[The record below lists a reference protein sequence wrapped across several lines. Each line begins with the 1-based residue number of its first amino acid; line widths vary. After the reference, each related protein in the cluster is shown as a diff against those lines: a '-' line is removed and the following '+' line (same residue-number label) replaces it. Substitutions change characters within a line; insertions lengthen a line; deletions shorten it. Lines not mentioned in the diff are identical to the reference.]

1 MTSSNPNTDQD
12 IINNRTPGTD
22 PDLDVSQSASSD
34 AGVNPLAGTQGSDA
48 DTHNSGQVPVAGY
61 TPDQLGSMGQVGQP
75 GAGGSETR
83 LGNLGGGQ
91 PGISGQTTNMD
102 DAGAIEHGAP
112 TGAND
117 SGQSQSEGQPI
128 DTAAARAPAGTANRT
143 NTTIGENYTGGPIQV
158 DPEEQLLNPGYEPD
172 IPGGANRQATPGR
185 PGFADNPNLGG
196 MPNQTG
202 QLDQTTYNDRGERA

>member
-12 IINNRTPGTD
+12 ILNDRTPGTN
-22 PDLDVSQSASSD
+22 PDLDVSQSAPSTS
-34 AGVNPLAGTQGSDA
+34 GVNPLAGTQGSDA
-48 DTHNSGQVPVAGY
+48 DTHNSGQIPVAGY

-102 DAGAIEHGAP
+102 DTGAIEHGRTSDGEA
-112 TGAND
+112 
-117 SGQSQSEGQPI
+117 QSQGQPI
-128 DTAAARAPAGTANRT
+128 DTAAASGPAGTANQT
-143 NTTIGENYTGGPIQV
+143 DTTIGENYTGGPIQV

-172 IPGGANRQATPGR
+172 IPGGADRQAATPGR
-185 PGFADNPNLGG
+185 PGVADSPNLGG

-202 QLDQTTYNDRGERA
+202 QLDQTTYNDRG

>member
-12 IINNRTPGTD
+12 IINNRTPGTN
-22 PDLDVSQSASSD
+22 PDLDVSQSASSG

-61 TPDQLGSMGQVGQP
+61 TPDQLGSMGQVGQV

-102 DAGAIEHGAP
+102 DTGAIEHGAI
-112 TGAND
+112 T
-117 SGQSQSEGQPI
+117 SGQTQSEGQPM
-128 DTAAARAPAGTANRT
+128 DTAAARGPAGTANQT
-143 NTTIGENYTGGPIQV
+143 DTTIGENYTGGPIRV
-158 DPEEQLLNPGYEPD
+158 DPEEQLLNPGYDPD
-172 IPGGANRQATPGR
+172 IPGGADRHAATPGR
-185 PGFADNPNLGG
+185 PGFADSPSLGG
-196 MPNQTG
+196 MPDQTG
-202 QLDQTTYNDRGERA
+202 QLDQTTYSDRG